1 MEPEDVETAVLV
13 RMYEKG
19 LVGGEYRSRQMV
31 ERSIG
36 WSRLASHY
44 RARPRFTALAKR
56 LVKSGL
62 LDDHGKSMRV
72 LSLTVEGA
80 AHVGRYLRGN
90 PDAPASLERIL
101 EGRAGSA

>member
-1 MEPEDVETAVLV
+1 METAVLV

-56 LVKSGL
+56 LVKGGL

-72 LSLTVEGA
+72 LSLTAEGA

-90 PDAPASLERIL
+90 PDASASLERVL